1 MCVLKGKEVWA
12 ADGTTMGET
21 KVINVK
27 VGGQREGIGGKKAKE
42 RQRKIERAN
51 GERQR

>member
-27 VGGQREGIGGKKAKE
+27 VGGQREGIGGKSEGETEKD
-42 RQRKIERAN
+42 RA
-51 GERQR
+51 G